1 MTRDVRVVARPPLA
15 AGFRLAGL
23 AVDEARSTGD
33 AGRIVERLA
42 GDPGTGILLVEQ
54 ELFDG
59 LPAPLRE
66 ALERRPLP
74 IVVPVPVAEW
84 VRGRRRAEDYILDLL
99 QRAIGYRVRLQ

>member
-1 MTRDVRVVARPPLA
+1 MSYVVRVVSRPPMA

-23 AVDEARSTGD
+23 AVDEARSSGE

-54 ELFDG
+54 DLYDG
-59 LPAPLRE
+59 LAAPLRQ

-74 IVVPVPVAEW
+74 IVVPVPQAEW
-84 VRGRRRAEDYILDLL
+84 ARGRRRAEDYILDLL